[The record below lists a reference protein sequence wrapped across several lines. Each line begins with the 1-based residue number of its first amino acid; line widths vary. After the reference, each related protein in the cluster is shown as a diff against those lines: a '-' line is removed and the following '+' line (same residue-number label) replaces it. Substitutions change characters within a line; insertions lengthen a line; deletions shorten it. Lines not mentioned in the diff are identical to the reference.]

1 MSATGL
7 LESSITKHLIYLER
21 YAAGVS
27 KEKRALF
34 TELARDT
41 KRLLAGDLT
50 SFERTRV
57 TATLRQLN
65 VLIDGVFDQ
74 YDAAFLSD
82 MQELAE
88 YELEFVEKAVA
99 GVMTVPLS
107 TVAPERLNAML
118 TKSKMKLISGKQTK
132 EYTVDGMLAQFR
144 KATKDKAQSEMR
156 SIINAGIANGESASA
171 ISRRVADSVSSTMGR
186 GLVRQWSETNVLTAT
201 AHISQEAMNETVH
214 ANSDLFD
221 EEKWSSTLDGKTSL
235 VCISRDQRRYKVG
248 EGDYPLA
255 HYRCRSRRVPV
266 IPERYA
272 IMQKSERA
280 SMNGPVDSRVTYGG
294 WLGRQSPV
302 FQDDVLGVERAK
314 LFRSGEVSVKDFT
327 DNSGKTL
334 TLKQLK
340 EKEGISLE

>member
-1 MSATGL
+1 M
-7 LESSITKHLIYLER
+7 
-21 YAAGVS
+21 S
-27 KEKRALF
+27 KEQLSLF
-34 TELARDT
+34 KELARDT

-57 TATLRQLN
+57 TSTLRQLN
-65 VLIDGVFDQ
+65 ALIDGVFDR
-74 YDAAFLSD
+74 YDEAFLSD
-82 MQELAE
+82 MRELAE
-88 YELEFVEKAVA
+88 YELEFVGVA
-99 GVMTVPLS
+99 AAKVMTVPL
-107 TVAPERLNAML
+107 TAVAPERLNAML

-132 EYTVDGMLAQFR
+132 EYTIDGMLAQFR
-144 KATKDKAQSEMR
+144 KATKTTTANNLR
-156 SIINAGIANGESASA
+156 SIINAGIANGESVSA
-171 ISRRVADSVSSTMGR
+171 ISRRVADDVSSSMSR
-186 GLVRQWSETNVLTAT
+186 GLIKQWSETNVLTAT
-201 AHISQEAMNETVH
+201 AHVSQEAMNETVR

-221 EEKWSSTLDGKTSL
+221 EEKWSSTLDGNTSL

-255 HYRCRSRRVPV
+255 HYRCRSRRLPV

-272 IMQKSERA
+272 IMEKSERA
-280 SMNGPVDSRVTYGG
+280 SMYGPVDSRVTYGG
-294 WLGRQSPV
+294 WLGRQSPA

-314 LFRSGEVSVKDFT
+314 LFRSGKVSVKDFT